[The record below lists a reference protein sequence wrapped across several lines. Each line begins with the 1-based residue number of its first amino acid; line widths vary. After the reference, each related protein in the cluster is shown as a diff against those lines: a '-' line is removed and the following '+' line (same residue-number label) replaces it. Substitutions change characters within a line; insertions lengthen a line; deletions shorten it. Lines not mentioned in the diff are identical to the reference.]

1 MRKRRRRRRRRMR
14 RRRRRNKIFWL
25 SGDFKA
31 DIVTKSQVLA
41 NKYTRV
47 KAMKAREECHA
58 VSVNFVAQGGSYLL
72 G

>member
-1 MRKRRRRRRRRMR
+1 M
-14 RRRRRNKIFWL
+14 